1 MWYYAVLYNDKKANF
16 CLLTKAKEFIEL
28 REKEDILCT
37 LFRCVKV
44 NNKWVWTCIYT
55 SELDRG

>member
-16 CLLTKAKEFIEL
+16 SLVSDAKKFIAL

-37 LFRCVKV
+37 LFRCRKV
-44 NNKWVWTCIYT
+44 YNEWVWTCIYT